1 MGKRAKVQT
10 ALRLDEEVMDRL
22 RQGGRVLA
30 DEIRDRV
37 DWTLEIEPCDA
48 ATKDFLRQVA
58 RMAADIERETGSPW
72 HQHAGSHAALRQA
85 LLSRLKRLQPEGSA
99 AFGARPHQSGAASDP
114 QEIGVWSE
122 HETWEI
128 RDRDSQA
135 WLHFRAAKE
144 KSWREILAIHRDREG
159 SKS

>member
-10 ALRLDEEVMDRL
+10 ALRLDEEVIDRL
-22 RQGGRVLA
+22 RQDGRVLA

-72 HQHAGSHAALRQA
+72 HKHAGSLAAFRQA
-85 LLSRLKRLQPEGSA
+85 LLSRLKRVQPEGPA
-99 AFGARPHQSGAASDP
+99 KFGARPHQSGGQSDP

-122 HETWEI
+122 YETWET

-135 WLHFRAAKE
+135 WLQFRTAKE
-144 KSWREILAIHRDREG
+144 ESWRELIAIHKDREG
-159 SKS
+159 SK